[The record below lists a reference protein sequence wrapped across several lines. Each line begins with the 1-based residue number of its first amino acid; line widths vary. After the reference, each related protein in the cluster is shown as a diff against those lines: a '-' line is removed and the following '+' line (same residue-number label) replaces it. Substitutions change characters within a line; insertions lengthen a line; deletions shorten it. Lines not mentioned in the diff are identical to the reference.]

1 MLFIELATVSVVVL
15 GWLMHRQAAI
25 SRDLAQRNAELERLR
40 AVEAQRV
47 VVEERTRI
55 ARELHDV
62 VAHHL
67 TAVIIRAQ
75 AADRVR
81 ATRPEVASE
90 SVGWIAET
98 AKEALT
104 AMRAT
109 VRVLRTDG
117 DAAGLAPEPTL
128 GDLRSIAARVGE
140 AGLAIE
146 LRLPEPLPDLEPQVE
161 LAAVRI
167 AQEALTNAMRHAAAR
182 RAMVTLRCDA
192 DGVVVDIDDDG
203 TSGSPSDRRRGRHRV
218 GRHAGA
224 GGGVRRPPE
233 HRHQPARRLANPSV
247 APGPGGVVVI
257 RVVVV
262 DDQAVIRTG
271 LRTML
276 EHETDLTI
284 VGEAS
289 NGAQAVEVV
298 AASRPDVVLMDVR
311 MPEVDGIE
319 ATRRILAGG
328 AATPPAVLV
337 LTTFD
342 DDEYVFGA
350 LQAGAAGF
358 LLKDAGPD
366 VLAAAVRTVA
376 AGDALLDP
384 SVTRRLVERWV
395 ALEVTSASTNRPV
408 PAAVGTLSARE
419 REILVGLARGRTNR
433 ELADDLIV
441 SEATVKT
448 HVSNLLT
455 KLGVRSRV
463 QAVVLAYEAGVI
475 RPGERGDTYW

>member
-1 MLFIELATVSVVVL
+1 
-15 GWLMHRQAAI
+15 
-25 SRDLAQRNAELERLR
+25 
-40 AVEAQRV
+40 
-47 VVEERTRI
+47 
-55 ARELHDV
+55 
-62 VAHHL
+62 
-67 TAVIIRAQ
+67 
-75 AADRVR
+75 
-81 ATRPEVASE
+81 
-90 SVGWIAET
+90 
-98 AKEALT
+98 
-104 AMRAT
+104 
-109 VRVLRTDG
+109 
-117 DAAGLAPEPTL
+117 
-128 GDLRSIAARVGE
+128 
-140 AGLAIE
+140 
-146 LRLPEPLPDLEPQVE
+146 
-161 LAAVRI
+161 
-167 AQEALTNAMRHAAAR
+167 
-182 RAMVTLRCDA
+182 
-192 DGVVVDIDDDG
+192 
-203 TSGSPSDRRRGRHRV
+203 
-218 GRHAGA
+218 
-224 GGGVRRPPE
+224 
-233 HRHQPARRLANPSV
+233 
-247 APGPGGVVVI
+247 VVVI

-289 NGAQAVEVV
+289 NAAQAVEVV
-298 AASRPDVVLMDVR
+298 AASHPDVVLMDVR
-311 MPEVDGIE
+311 MPKVDGIE

-328 AATPPAVLV
+328 AARLPAVLV

-366 VLAAAVRTVA
+366 VLIAAVRTVA

-395 ALEVTSASTNRPV
+395 ALEVTSASTYRPV

-475 RPGERGDTYW
+475 RPGERGDISW